1 VRSLAA
7 LLLCI
12 AASAGEAGLPAP
24 ASAAIEGEV
33 LHANT
38 LEFLGLNFRDVVAKP
53 VYTAG
58 SLQFNDL
65 EAKAYRGRVSGSYA
79 IDLTGD
85 RRSHRCNFEFIGL
98 DLATLARSLGAT
110 NEQLGG
116 RVDGWLTLDIPV
128 GDPARMKGRGE
139 IRISEGTLVQLPLLV
154 SFLAGNPSAARGKDS
169 LIARFEMRG
178 GSVRL
183 LWAQVESQ
191 AVRLLAQGRISYDG
205 RLEIEISPRLPFAVI
220 DRVPLL
226 GGLMASGLS
235 RLTGN
240 VTRAYVRGHVS
251 QPVIVVNAL
260 GK

>member
-1 VRSLAA
+1 VRALAA
-7 LLLCI
+7 LLFCI
-12 AASAGEAGLPAP
+12 AAAAGEPGLPAP
-24 ASAAIEGEV
+24 ASAVIDGEV

-38 LEFLGLNFRDVVAKP
+38 LEFLGLTFRDVTAKP
-53 VYTAG
+53 IYSAG
-58 SLQFNDL
+58 RLQFTDL
-65 EAKAYRGRVSGSYA
+65 EAKAYRGRITGSYA

-85 RRSHRCNFEFIGL
+85 RRAHHCSFEFSGI
-98 DLATLARSLGAT
+98 DLAILARSLGAT

-116 RVDGWLTLDIPV
+116 RVDGWLALEIPI
-128 GDPARMKGRGE
+128 GDPAQMQGRGE
-139 IRISEGTLVQLPLLV
+139 LRISEGTLVQLPLLV
-154 SFLAGNPSAARGKDS
+154 SFLAGNPSAARGKDN
-169 LIARFEMRG
+169 LTARFELRG

-183 LWAQVESQ
+183 LWALIESP

-235 RLTGN
+235 RLSGN
-240 VTRAYVRGHVS
+240 ARAYVRGHVS
-251 QPVIVVNAL
+251 QPVIVINAL